1 LVVAGRSGDGP
12 RRSLSTRRELL
23 AASAIG
29 AAALLTGCKLQPATT
44 TIAVPGALSP
54 ADALALAPAL
64 DAEHRGLAAYTAAIP
79 LLPAPAASI
88 AKRILGHELN
98 QTAALAEMIR
108 RAGVHP
114 AGLAPSYDL
123 GRPRNAREVL
133 QLLHGIERAQVAA
146 YVQAI
151 PKLTPGP
158 ARATVAAI
166 LAADAEHL
174 ALIRRSLGQNPAPQA
189 FVTGTE

>member
-12 RRSLSTRRELL
+12 RRTLSTRRELL
-23 AASAIG
+23 AASAVG
-29 AAALLTGCKLQPATT
+29 AALLAGCKLQTPVTT
-44 TIAVPGALSP
+44 TIAVPGALTP
-54 ADALALAPAL
+54 ADAMALAPAL

-79 LLPAPAASI
+79 LLPEPTARI
-88 AKRILGHELN
+88 ARRILGHELN

-108 RAGVHP
+108 KTGVHP

-123 GRPRNAREVL
+123 GHPRNAREVL

-146 YVQAI
+146 YLRAI

-158 ARATVAAI
+158 ARATVASI
-166 LAADAEHL
+166 LAADAQHL
-174 ALIRRSLGQNPAPQA
+174 ALIRRSLGQNPAPQP